1 MKKLFLIFI
10 SLIFLVGCTSNA
22 QTQMHPIDKAEE
34 ACIAKTADTQ
44 AINKC
49 SDIAQ
54 KAWEKE
60 ITRTLS
66 ELKTTMDKESY
77 ESLLNSQNSW
87 EIYRNSEFQA
97 INKML
102 ADKQGTMYLNVSK
115 GLKVDIVK
123 QRALKLKEYLNTVN
137 D

>member
-1 MKKLFLIFI
+1 M
-10 SLIFLVGCTSNA
+10 VGCTSNA
-22 QTQMHPIDKAEE
+22 QTKVHPIDKAEE
-34 ACIAKTADTQ
+34 ACISKTADTQ
-44 AINKC
+44 AMNKC

-60 ITRTLS
+60 IVKTLS
-66 ELKTTMDKESY
+66 ELKSVMDEDSY
-77 ESLLNSQNSW
+77 KSLLASQKSW
-87 EIYRNSEFQA
+87 EIYRNNEFQA

>member
-1 MKKLFLIFI
+1 M
-10 SLIFLVGCTSNA
+10 IFLVGCTSNA
-22 QTQMHPIDKAEE
+22 QTKIHPIDKAED

-44 AINKC
+44 VMNKC

-54 KAWEKE
+54 KSWEKE
-60 ITRTLS
+60 IAKTLS
-66 ELKTTMDKESY
+66 ELKMTLDKEIY
-77 ESLLNSQNSW
+77 ESLLNSQKSW
-87 EIYRNSEFQA
+87 DIYRNNEFQA

-102 ADKQGTMYLNVSK
+102 ADKQETMYLNVSK